1 MATFRPC
8 VQKQRAD
15 GYYPVYI
22 RVIHDR
28 QSAFL
33 KTNKIV
39 DKKSV
44 SKTREIRDNAV
55 IKFCADQ
62 IAYYNQHLNSQDTSQ
77 WTIKEIVAFL
87 STEETDASFSDYAKL
102 HISRMENDGHE
113 RNAKN
118 YKMAVQHLERFLG
131 TTQVMFSYLT
141 SAVLQRWIGT
151 LAQKKRAK
159 EMYPV
164 CIRQIFKAALI
175 ELNDDERGISMI
187 CGSIFGS

>member
-1 MATFRPC
+1 
-8 VQKQRAD
+8 
-15 GYYPVYI
+15 
-22 RVIHDR
+22 
-28 QSAFL
+28 
-33 KTNKIV
+33 
-39 DKKSV
+39 
-44 SKTREIRDNAV
+44 
-55 IKFCADQ
+55 
-62 IAYYNQHLNSQDTSQ
+62 
-77 WTIKEIVAFL
+77 
-87 STEETDASFSDYAKL
+87 
-102 HISRMENDGHE
+102 MENDGHE